1 MTYYA
6 VIDTNVIVS
15 SMIKSNSI
23 PGKIIQLIKRNII
36 VPLLNEEIVEEY
48 VAVLT
53 RNEFNFDSQIVEETI
68 TAINKKGIILKREQ
82 TLEDF
87 IDKDDIVFFEI
98 VMSARSTIDAYLVTG
113 NMKHYPIRNYIV
125 TPREM
130 IDIIE
135 KENGP
140 LYFEDA

>member
-48 VAVLT
+48 VAVQT
-53 RNEFNFDSQIVEETI
+53 RNEFNFDSQTVEETI

-87 IDKDDIVFFEI
+87 IDKDDIVFFENSMALAQT
-98 VMSARSTIDAYLVTG
+98 VKSVLNKSKNFCKGRGGETLVIF
-113 NMKHYPIRNYIV
+113 K
-125 TPREM
+125 
-130 IDIIE
+130 
-135 KENGP
+135 
-140 LYFEDA
+140 A